1 MNLFNHKNL
10 NTMKGSVMMAM
21 ALVTLIAGAKVAY
34 AQSKLDQL
42 MTETT
47 AEERAEMQT
56 QNMSEKLS
64 LREDQKPTV
73 QEINL
78 RYARKMQ
85 SVYNDGGGKLQR
97 FRKMKAVSGE
107 KDSELKKVLDASQ
120 YAAYEKNK
128 EEMKRA
134 IKAKAKEERDH

>member
-1 MNLFNHKNL
+1 
-10 NTMKGSVMMAM
+10 MKRSVMMIM
-21 ALVTLIAGAKVAY
+21 VLVTLIAGPRAVH
-34 AQSKLDQL
+34 AQNKLDKL

-56 QNMSEKLS
+56 RNMTEKLS
-64 LREDQKPTV
+64 LRDDQKPTV

-85 SVYNDGGGKLQR
+85 SVYNAGGGKLQR
-97 FRKMKAVSGE
+97 FRKMKGVSEE
-107 KDSELKKVLDASQ
+107 KDGELKKVLDASQ

-128 EEMKRA
+128 EEMKSA
-134 IKAKAKEERDH
+134 IKEKAKEKRDNQ